1 MRNLF
6 RSSSILAVS
15 VALVACTGTIRT
27 QGELDLSHIQAEEA
41 LAQARSTANDDP
53 TGPVRVR
60 SGVYLAGATTPLD
73 GAGKLPVAL
82 RNKNVVF
89 VSAFSLQFREIADL
103 ILKQTGVPVSYRGN
117 PRTVAGALPSA
128 SSSPSASAGS
138 VISTPPTVNGVT
150 AAQRAQEMASAGASA
165 SSIPGDV
172 PTGTMVLNYE
182 GSFSGLLTLIASNY
196 GLNWTYRDGIIEFA
210 TTQTATFNVPALAV
224 LNKLSFTLE
233 GGVQNAGGSGGSGPQ
248 QTGGS
253 SQKASTDMAV
263 DVWKD
268 LTLTLKNLVGAEGTI
283 DISGSTGTVTVNAPV
298 GVVAQVKSYLTEI
311 NKQLSRAIK
320 MDIAVYA
327 VTLKQGDDYNLSVGA
342 VNAGTE
348 VGTVIGSGGA
358 SAASTAA
365 SILAKATSSTS
376 NGFGAAIINPNSEW
390 NGTNGVFKALSSR
403 GDVSIVTSATITT
416 LNGIE
421 APFQVTNT
429 RDYVSQVSTTT
440 TGSTGSNTQTTLTP
454 SSVTTGF
461 TFYVVPRVDNNGI
474 VQLQYGMNL
483 SELIGA
489 NNGFD
494 TFTTGGQTVQLK
506 NVDSRNFVQ
515 QAAVP
520 AGGTLILTGF
530 EQKKASQSDSGT
542 GDYFFPLFGGGKTAS
557 TGRQI
562 IIISITPKVTS
573 FGTPRSLE

>member
-1 MRNLF
+1 MYTLV
-6 RSSSILAVS
+6 RSSSILALTF
-15 VALVACTGTIRT
+15 ALTACTGTIRT
-27 QGELDLSHIQAEEA
+27 QGELDLSHQQAEDA

-53 TGPVRVR
+53 TGPVRVK

-73 GAGKLPVAL
+73 GAGKLPASL
-82 RNKNVVF
+82 RNKKVVF
-89 VSAFSLQFREIADL
+89 VSSFSYSFREIADL
-103 ILKQTGVPVSYRGN
+103 ILKETSIPVSFRGN
-117 PRTVAGALPSA
+117 SRTVAGAPAAAQA
-128 SSSPSASAGS
+128 STGS
-138 VISTPPTVNGVT
+138 VIATGPTVNGVS
-150 AAQRAQEMASAGASA
+150 AAQRAQDAANAGASA
-165 SSIPGDV
+165 SSIPGDL

-182 GSFSGLLTLIASNY
+182 GNFSGLLTLIASNY

-224 LNKLSFTLE
+224 LNKLAFTLE
-233 GGVQNAGGSGGSGPQ
+233 GGVQNAGGSGSGPQ

-253 SQKASTDMAV
+253 SQKASTDMAI

-268 LTLTLKNLVGAEGTI
+268 LTTTLKNLVGSEGTI
-283 DISGSTGTVTVNAPV
+283 DVSGSTGTVTVNAPV
-298 GVVAQVKSYLTEI
+298 GVVAQVKAYLTEQ

-320 MDIAVYA
+320 MDITVYA
-327 VTLKQGDDYNLSVGA
+327 VTLKQGDNYNLSVGA

-348 VGTVIGSGGA
+348 IATAIGSTGA
-358 SAASTAA
+358 SASSTGAAILTKAAASTG
-365 SILAKATSSTS
+365 
-376 NGFGAAIINPNSEW
+376 NGIGAAIINPNSEW
-390 NGTNGVFKALSSR
+390 NGTNGVLQALSTR
-403 GDVSIVTSATITT
+403 GDVSIVTSATLTT

-429 RDYVSQVSTTT
+429 RDYISQVSTTT
-440 TGSTGSNTQTTLTP
+440 TGGTNGSGTQTSLTP
-454 SSVTTGF
+454 STVTTGF
-461 TFYVVPRVDNNGI
+461 TFYIVPRVDNNGI

-483 SELIGA
+483 SELVGA

-494 TFTTGGQTVQLK
+494 SFTTGGQSVQLK

-530 EQKKASQSDSGT
+530 EQKKSSQSDSGT
-542 GDYFFPLFGGGKTAS
+542 GDFWFPLFGGGKTAS

-573 FGTPRSLE
+573 FGTPRLIE